1 MFCPRCEYEFMNGIT
16 ICPDCQLAL
25 VETRPSSIHA
35 AVSPDDSWIE
45 VCGVRNNSKA
55 QAAKSALDSSNVPS
69 VLLSSRFLS
78 SQSTS
83 EAELTDATNE
93 LTVIMVPREFRDE
106 AEVVVESML
115 GDDFIP
121 FDDF

>member
-1 MFCPRCEYEFMNGIT
+1 MNGIT

-121 FDDF
+121 FDDL